1 MGQLYQKLRD
11 ADPYMMPDDEL
22 AKHLVTLMT
31 PSGEWRYCRDSLRE
45 KVRQGEVMGKPLSST
60 AVLQRL
66 KHEEV
71 EMRIASS
78 IVLIYAL
85 VAGKGKV
92 RDVGDAVPSAYTAGS
107 SNQNSLKN
115 DKAHLRQNRRPG
127 PYDSQQ
133 RPTRAR
139 QELYRAASP
148 DAHVLSKLLGSP
160 KMLPHLCRYLGR
172 TGRFH
177 TVHGTLPAPPDPKRR
192 TRSEKFL
199 RIITA
204 KMPSALP
211 RIADP
216 FNANLPPGF
225 LEDWAALQA
234 ALAAAPDN
242 APDA

>member
-1 MGQLYQKLRD
+1 CKSAHDAWVTLKNEYEPANALAAVTIKQQIIGYQCGTHDDPVHWRQTMVQLYQKLRD

-92 RDVGDAVPSAYTAGS
+92 RDVGDAVP
-107 SNQNSLKN
+107 
-115 DKAHLRQNRRPG
+115 
-127 PYDSQQ
+127 
-133 RPTRAR
+133 
-139 QELYRAASP
+139 
-148 DAHVLSKLLGSP
+148 
-160 KMLPHLCRYLGR
+160 
-172 TGRFH
+172 
-177 TVHGTLPAPPDPKRR
+177 
-192 TRSEKFL
+192 
-199 RIITA
+199 
-204 KMPSALP
+204 
-211 RIADP
+211 
-216 FNANLPPGF
+216 
-225 LEDWAALQA
+225 
-234 ALAAAPDN
+234 
-242 APDA
+242 